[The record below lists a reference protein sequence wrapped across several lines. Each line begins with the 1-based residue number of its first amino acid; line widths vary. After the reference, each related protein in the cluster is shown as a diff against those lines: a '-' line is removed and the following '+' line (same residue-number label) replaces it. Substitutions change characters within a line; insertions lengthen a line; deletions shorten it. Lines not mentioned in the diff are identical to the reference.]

1 MRNQNRH
8 HILVVDDE
16 DLIRDILR
24 EGLEQAG
31 YGCSTAADGLE
42 ALEILAQRPVD
53 VVITDIS
60 MPRLDGIALAER
72 IRRNHTADVI
82 VMTGFAEN
90 LSYEDIIAQGAS
102 DFIQKPVGVREIIV
116 RLERVIRERTISSEQ
131 RRTEKELRSS
141 LEKLRRVLTQTVN
154 ALASSLEKRD
164 PYTAGHQQRVA
175 RLAHAV
181 ARQMGLSEEQAEGIR
196 IAGILHDIGKIS
208 VPTDIL
214 TKPGR
219 LSVNE
224 FNLIKAR
231 LQTTDGNL
239 SVHLRKLED
248 AGYVSVDKRF
258 VGRKPLTR
266 IRMTAQPAYLPQH
279 IGNLFKAPGSQG
291 DPPDTQCI
299 HLGADRR
306 VGQIAHQHNS
316 RLQINQSL
324 KRGTPEA
331 ARHRHIGYSRR
342 IIGGRI
348 PAYQQITG
356 SYRIYRLGKIRR
368 QRHNSGIA

>member
-1 MRNQNRH
+1 MRHQSRQ

-31 YGCSTAADGLE
+31 YDCSTAADGLE
-42 ALEILAQRPVD
+42 ALEILAERPVD

-60 MPRLDGIALAER
+60 MPRLDGIQLAER
-72 IRRNHTADVI
+72 IRREHTADVI

-181 ARQMGLSEEQAEGIR
+181 ALQMGLSEEQAEGIR

-224 FNLIKAR
+224 FNLIKEHPQVGYDILKDIEFAPPVATSIIQHHERLNGSGYPRGLGDGDIIMEAR
-231 LQTTDGNL
+231 ILAVTDVVEAMASHRPYRPSLGVDRAL
-239 SVHLRKLED
+239 SEIAAHSGTLYDPNVVK
-248 AGYVSVDKRF
+248 AC
-258 VGRKPLTR
+258 LT
-266 IRMTAQPAYLPQH
+266 LFEQH
-279 IGNLFKAPGSQG
+279 RDFFEK
-291 DPPDTQCI
+291 
-299 HLGADRR
+299 
-306 VGQIAHQHNS
+306 
-316 RLQINQSL
+316 
-324 KRGTPEA
+324 
-331 ARHRHIGYSRR
+331 
-342 IIGGRI
+342 
-348 PAYQQITG
+348 
-356 SYRIYRLGKIRR
+356 
-368 QRHNSGIA
+368 

>member
-1 MRNQNRH
+1 MMLNQRRH

-31 YGCSTAADGLE
+31 YDCRTAADGLE
-42 ALEILAQRPVD
+42 ALEILEHEPVD

-60 MPRLDGIALAER
+60 MPRLDGMQLADR
-72 IRRNHTADVI
+72 IHRSHSADVI

-90 LSYEDIIAQGAS
+90 LSYEDIIARGAS
-102 DFIQKPVGVREIIV
+102 DFIQKPVGVREIIL

-131 RRTEKELRSS
+131 RRTEEELRSS
-141 LEKLRRVLTQTVN
+141 LQKLRRVLSQTVN

-181 ARQMGLSEEQAEGIR
+181 ALQMGLPEEQAEGIR

-219 LSVNE
+219 LSANE
-224 FNLIKAR
+224 FNLIKEHP
-231 LQTTDGNL
+231 Q
-239 SVHLRKLED
+239 V
-248 AGYVSVDKRF
+248 GYDILKDIEF
-258 VGRKPLTR
+258 
-266 IRMTAQPAYLPQH
+266 
-279 IGNLFKAPGSQG
+279 
-291 DPPDTQCI
+291 DPPVATCI
-299 HLGADRR
+299 IQHHERLNGSGYPQGMAAGDIIIEARILAVTDVVEAMASHRPYRPSLGVDRALAE
-306 VGQIAHQHNS
+306 IAAHSGTLYDPDVVKACLTLFEHQ
-316 RLQINQSL
+316 RDFF
-324 KRGTPEA
+324 E
-331 ARHRHIGYSRR
+331 
-342 IIGGRI
+342 
-348 PAYQQITG
+348 
-356 SYRIYRLGKIRR
+356 
-368 QRHNSGIA
+368 

>member
-1 MRNQNRH
+1 MLHERRH

-31 YGCSTAADGLE
+31 YECRTAADGLE
-42 ALEILAQRPVD
+42 ALEILEHEPVD

-60 MPRLDGIALAER
+60 MPRLDGIQLADR
-72 IRRNHTADVI
+72 IHRSHSADVI

-90 LSYEDIIAQGAS
+90 LSYEDIIARGAS
-102 DFIQKPVGVREIIV
+102 DFIQKPVGVREIIL

-131 RRTEKELRSS
+131 RRTEEELRSS
-141 LEKLRRVLTQTVN
+141 LQKLRRVLSQTVN

-181 ARQMGLSEEQAEGIR
+181 ALEMGLPEEQAEGIR

-208 VPTDIL
+208 VPTGIL

-224 FNLIKAR
+224 FNLIKEHP
-231 LQTTDGNL
+231 Q
-239 SVHLRKLED
+239 V
-248 AGYVSVDKRF
+248 GYDILKDIEF
-258 VGRKPLTR
+258 
-266 IRMTAQPAYLPQH
+266 
-279 IGNLFKAPGSQG
+279 
-291 DPPDTQCI
+291 DPPVATSIIQHHERLDGSGYPSGMAAGDIIMEARILAVTDVVEAMAS
-299 HLGADRR
+299 HRPYRPSLGVDRALAE
-306 VGQIAHQHNS
+306 IAAHSGTLYDPDVVKACLTLFEQH
-316 RLQINQSL
+316 RDFFD
-324 KRGTPEA
+324 K
-331 ARHRHIGYSRR
+331 
-342 IIGGRI
+342 
-348 PAYQQITG
+348 
-356 SYRIYRLGKIRR
+356 
-368 QRHNSGIA
+368 